1 MTKKI
6 HVLKDWII
14 PPKIWCLI
22 LDFYYDYKFRFS
34 YENNRT
40 LLLNANFKD
49 KYKGKRCFILGNGP
63 SINGVDLSKLENEIT
78 IVMNYFHHNPVLEKW
93 QPTIYCAGDPVSSY
107 NNREL
112 ELMRE
117 VPQKIFPKEAY
128 FLPLSVKNLFEKNH
142 IFPSEKTRYLDMHGH
157 VLHWN
162 LKNSDFNLT
171 KKIPAVQNTIVMAII
186 LAMYFGCEKIY
197 LIGADHNWLA
207 YPKISLTPHFY
218 QNPEKTF
225 EEDITSYWKY
235 KHNIEAVLT
244 MFKQYEK
251 IHKYAQKRNIE
262 IINLTEGSF
271 LDEFPRAKY
280 EDIILKKIIK
290 NF

>member
-1 MTKKI
+1 MNKMQF
-6 HVLKDWII
+6 LKNWVI
-14 PPKIWCLI
+14 PPKIWYFLI
-22 LDFYYDYKFRFS
+22 DFYSDYKFRPS
-34 YENNRT
+34 SEDMQILSR
-40 LLLNANFKD
+40 NAIFKD
-49 KYKGKRCFILGNGP
+49 RNKGKRCFILGNGP
-63 SINGVDLSKLENEIT
+63 SINKLDLSKLENEIT
-78 IVMNYFHHNPVLEKW
+78 IVMNHFHHNQILNNW

-107 NNREL
+107 NNREM

-128 FLPLSVKNLFEKNH
+128 FLPLSVRNLFEKNQM
-142 IFPSEKTRYLDMHGH
+142 FPSEKTCFLDMHGH

-162 LKNSDFNLT
+162 LKNADFDLT
-171 KKIPAVQNTIVMAII
+171 KKIPGAQNTIVMAII

-197 LIGADHNWLA
+197 LLGADHNWLA

-225 EEDITSYWKY
+225 EEDITSEWKY
-235 KHNIEAVLT
+235 QQNIEAVLT
-244 MFKQYEK
+244 MFQQYEK
-251 IHKYAQKRNIE
+251 IHEYAKKRNIE

-280 EDIILKKIIK
+280 EDIILQK
-290 NF
+290 